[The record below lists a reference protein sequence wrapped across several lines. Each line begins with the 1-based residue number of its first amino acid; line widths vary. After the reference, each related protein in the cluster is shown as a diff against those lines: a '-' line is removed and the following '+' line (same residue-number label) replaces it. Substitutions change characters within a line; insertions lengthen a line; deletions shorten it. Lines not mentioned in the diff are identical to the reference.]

1 MPLIILGGIYGGIFT
16 PTEAAGVACV
26 YGLLVGFLVY
36 RELTISG
43 LIEIMKNAIASTS
56 MIMMIICCATVFG
69 TVMTREMIPQKVCT
83 FIMELASTPLE
94 FMILVMLLL
103 FVVGMFLDTAPA
115 VMILTP
121 ILAPALSAY
130 DISPV
135 AFGVIMIVN
144 LGIGLVTPPV
154 GMNLYVA
161 ASLKKRGIEDVVCGH
176 LWCYVLADIVILAIL
191 VLFPEIITWLPNLV
205 H

>member
-1 MPLIILGGIYGGIFT
+1 MF
-16 PTEAAGVACV
+16 
-26 YGLLVGFLVY
+26 VGFVVY
-36 RELTISG
+36 HELNIKS
-43 LIEIMKNAIASTS
+43 LLEIMKNAVSSTS

-69 TVMTREMIPQKVCT
+69 TVMTREMIPQKVCNL
-83 FIMELASTPLE
+83 IMEVASTPLQ
-94 FMILVMLLL
+94 FMVLVMLLL

-121 ILAPALSAY
+121 ILAPALPVY
-130 DISPV
+130 GISPV

-161 ASLKKRGIEDVVCGH
+161 ASLKKAGIEEVVCSH
-176 LWCYVLADIVILAIL
+176 LWWYVLADVIVLGLL
-191 VLFPEIITWLPNLV
+191 VLFPDIVTWLPELV
-205 H
+205 R